1 MDKIKNMSKK
11 QKVIAGLL
19 LGATLVTL
27 TFAGVSV
34 LKPSYDNKDELTA
47 QEDLPKLVLEY
58 GDEVEDEYPIM
69 KNGKEFTIELPEE
82 IDTMV
87 VGESKHEVDL
97 DGEKVEI
104 KIKVEDTQHPLV
116 SGENEFEIEVG
127 TEREELE
134 EVINENISAE
144 DPVDGDLELSINYKE
159 LDLEKIGEYTI
170 FVNAK
175 DANGN
180 RAFAPGIERTEEE
193 KELIIEDGEV
203 LINVVAK
210 EKEEEED
217 SSDESGE
224 STSQEREPSSSGSS
238 ESSSSPSASSG
249 SSGSSSSGSSSS
261 SSSSSGSSGSS
272 SSGSSSSSSTSRPPS
287 SSSGASGSGSSNS
300 EDPVITPDY
309 GKDDSNNSSNNSS
322 GGNKV
327 EEEKP
332 QKPQNGSFNVPS
344 NLPSGSKVEGS
355 SDKDAFFRHNVSL
368 ESGVNVVSVVAND
381 KKVISYSIDDPNGG
395 LIVYINN
402 DGSMSSSYGEINLSD
417 GGMSKLLNLD
427 SQYRSAFGW

>member
-19 LGATLVTL
+19 LGATLVTIV
-27 TFAGVSV
+27 FAGISTM
-34 LKPSYDNKDELTA
+34 KPKYDNENELTA
-47 QEDLPKLVLEY
+47 QEKLPELVLEY
-58 GDEVEDEYPIM
+58 GDEIKDEYLIM

-82 IDTMV
+82 VDTMI
-87 VGESKHEVDL
+87 VGESEYEIEL
-97 DGEKVEI
+97 DGEMVDV

-116 SGENEFEIEVG
+116 TGESEFEVEVG
-127 TEREELE
+127 IELEELE
-134 EVINENISAE
+134 EVINEGVSAE
-144 DPVDGDLELSINYKE
+144 DPVDGELDLSINYKE
-159 LDLEKIGEYTI
+159 INLEKIGEYTI
-170 FVNAK
+170 FINAK
-175 DANGN
+175 DKNGN
-180 RAFAPGIERTEEE
+180 RAYAPGIERTEEE
-193 KELIIEDGEV
+193 EEIIIKDGEV
-203 LINVVAK
+203 VIKVIDK
-210 EKEEEED
+210 EEEEEEED
-217 SSDESGE
+217 SSETE
-224 STSQEREPSSSGSS
+224 KEPTTTEREPSSSD
-238 ESSSSPSASSG
+238 
-249 SSGSSSSGSSSS
+249 SSGSSSS
-261 SSSSSGSSGSS
+261 SSNSGGSSSSSSSGGSSSSSNSSSSS

-287 SSSGASGSGSSNS
+287 SSGGASGSGSSNS
-300 EDPVITPDY
+300 EDPVVTPDY
-309 GKDDSNNSSNNSS
+309 GKEDSNSSSNNSG

-327 EEEKP
+327 EED
-332 QKPQNGSFNVPS
+332 KPQNGSFKVPS

-417 GGMSKLLNLD
+417 GGMSKLLSLD